1 MVICPDCGKEVPDA
15 KFCKNCGAPLP
26 KDEEVIPVEE
36 VEPTVA
42 EEVSPIEEEDDV
54 SDEVSSIL
62 DGAFSVGSD
71 EASPAVKKV
80 EPIVN
85 EEVEPVVEE
94 AEPESNDSDDN
105 LVTCPDCG
113 KEVPS
118 AKFCKN
124 CGATLPVEEEAS
136 PVEEEVIPSEDEPD
150 ASLDSDVDM
159 VVCPDCGM
167 EVPSAKFCKN
177 CGATLPVEEEASPV
191 VTDEVSSVEDE
202 PAAGEDENDDKVKFC
217 HACGFEIEGD
227 IRYCPNCGAD
237 LHNSGIP
244 TQTITEPR
252 DKNIIVAIVLS
263 VIFPG
268 LGQFYLG
275 LNHKGLM
282 FLIGYIISAVL
293 ILLLVGFILCFVIWI
308 WALVDAIQ
316 STNALNRGENVEDR
330 LLA

>member
-26 KDEEVIPVEE
+26 KEEEVIPVEE

-42 EEVSPIEEEDDV
+42 EEVSPVGDVEDV

-71 EASPAVKKV
+71 EASPAVKKA

-85 EEVEPVVEE
+85 EEVEQ
-94 AEPESNDSDDN
+94 ESSDLDVDM
-105 LVTCPDCG
+105 VTCPDCG

-124 CGATLPVEEEAS
+124 CGATLPVEEA
-136 PVEEEVIPSEDEPD
+136 
-150 ASLDSDVDM
+150 
-159 VVCPDCGM
+159 
-167 EVPSAKFCKN
+167 N
-177 CGATLPVEEEASPV
+177 SPV
-191 VTDEVSSVEDE
+191 VTDDISSVEDE
-202 PAAGEDENDDKVKFC
+202 SAVGEDETEDNIKFC
-217 HACGFEIEGD
+217 HACGFEIEED

-244 TQTITEPR
+244 TQTSTEPR

-308 WALVDAIQ
+308 WALVDVIQ

>member
-26 KDEEVIPVEE
+26 KDEEIIPVEE
-36 VEPTVA
+36 VEPTVT
-42 EEVSPIEEEDDV
+42 EEVSPVGDVEDV

-136 PVEEEVIPSEDEPD
+136 PV
-150 ASLDSDVDM
+150 
-159 VVCPDCGM
+159 
-167 EVPSAKFCKN
+167 
-177 CGATLPVEEEASPV
+177 

-244 TQTITEPR
+244 TQTSTEPR

>member
-42 EEVSPIEEEDDV
+42 EEVSPVEEEEDV

-62 DGAFSVGSD
+62 DGAFSVGAAETSH
-71 EASPAVKKV
+71 AVKEV
-80 EPIVN
+80 EPNVN
-85 EEVEPVVEE
+85 EEAEPVEEVEPEIR
-94 AEPESNDSDDN
+94 DSDEN

-124 CGATLPVEEEAS
+124 CGATLPVEDEAGS
-136 PVEEEVIPSEDEPD
+136 VEEEVISSEDEP
-150 ASLDSDVDM
+150 S
-159 VVCPDCGM
+159 
-167 EVPSAKFCKN
+167 
-177 CGATLPVEEEASPV
+177 
-191 VTDEVSSVEDE
+191 
-202 PAAGEDENDDKVKFC
+202 AGEDETEDNIKFC
-217 HACGFEIEGD
+217 HACGFEIEED

-244 TQTITEPR
+244 TQTRTEPR

-293 ILLLVGFILCFVIWI
+293 ILLFVGFILCFVIWI
-308 WALVDAIQ
+308 WALVDVIQ

>member
-42 EEVSPIEEEDDV
+42 EEVSPVEEEEDV

-62 DGAFSVGSD
+62 DGAFSVGAAETSH
-71 EASPAVKKV
+71 AVKEV
-80 EPIVN
+80 EPNVN
-85 EEVEPVVEE
+85 EEAEPVEEVEPEIR
-94 AEPESNDSDDN
+94 DSDEN

-124 CGATLPVEEEAS
+124 CGATLPVEDEAGS
-136 PVEEEVIPSEDEPD
+136 VEEKVISSEDEPD
-150 ASLDSDVDM
+150 ESQDLDVDM
-159 VVCPDCGM
+159 VTCLDCGK

-177 CGATLPVEEEASPV
+177 CGATLPVEDEAGSVEE
-191 VTDEVSSVEDE
+191 EVISSEDE
-202 PAAGEDENDDKVKFC
+202 PSAGEDETEDNIKFC
-217 HACGFEIEGD
+217 HACGFEIEED

-244 TQTITEPR
+244 TQTRTEPR

-293 ILLLVGFILCFVIWI
+293 ILLFVGFILCFVIWI
-308 WALVDAIQ
+308 WALVDVIQ

>member
-1 MVICPDCGKEVPDA
+1 MVICPDCGKMVPDA

-26 KDEEVIPVEE
+26 KDDGDRPVVEE
-36 VEPTVA
+36 VEFSVVDD
-42 EEVSPIEEEDDV
+42 VSPDESDENV

-62 DGAFSVGSD
+62 DGAFSVGTD
-71 EASPAVKKV
+71 EVKSVAEETKPIVNEEV
-80 EPIVN
+80 EPVAEETKPIVN
-85 EEVEPVVEE
+85 EEVEPVVVEE
-94 AEPESNDSDDN
+94 AEAEVHDSDEN
-105 LVTCPDCG
+105 MVICPDCG
-113 KEVPS
+113 QNVPS

-124 CGATLPVEEEAS
+124 CGATLPVGGDVSSDVSQEAES
-136 PVEEEVIPSEDEPD
+136 SVGDDEIPSEDEE
-150 ASLDSDVDM
+150 SI
-159 VVCPDCGM
+159 
-167 EVPSAKFCKN
+167 
-177 CGATLPVEEEASPV
+177 
-191 VTDEVSSVEDE
+191 
-202 PAAGEDENDDKVKFC
+202 KFC

-237 LHNSGIP
+237 LYNSGS
-244 TQTITEPR
+244 TSVQTSTKPR
-252 DKNIIVAIVLS
+252 HKNIIVAIVLS

-293 ILLLVGFILCFVIWI
+293 ILLFVGLILCFVIWI

-316 STNALNRGENVEDR
+316 STNALNRGEDVEDR